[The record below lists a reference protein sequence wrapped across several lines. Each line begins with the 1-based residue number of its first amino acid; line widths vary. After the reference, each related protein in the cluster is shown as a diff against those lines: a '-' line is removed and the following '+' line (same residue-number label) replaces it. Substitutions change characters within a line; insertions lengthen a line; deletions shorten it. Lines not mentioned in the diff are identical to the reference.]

1 MRVLFGTLIFR
12 EINRVLYEKGD
23 EKYEKEKRNFW
34 INCRFFI
41 DNIYRRTLVNL
52 VTHQIFKK
60 SLKTDS
66 SGIMLGLSFFFFRE
80 IYILYYEKQV
90 AQRQSNRLR
99 SVGCRFESY
108 PISFTFSQ
116 ILQSI

>member
-1 MRVLFGTLIFR
+1 MRVLFRALIFR

-23 EKYEKEKRNFW
+23 EKYEEEKRNFW

-66 SGIMLGLSFFFFRE
+66 SGIMLGLSFFFFRD
-80 IYILYYEKQV
+80 IYIWYYEKQ
-90 AQRQSNRLR
+90 
-99 SVGCRFESY
+99 
-108 PISFTFSQ
+108 
-116 ILQSI
+116 